1 MSSPKRPITIA
12 AAQMGPNHL
21 SSTRDSILE
30 RMCALLHQASS
41 QKVNLIVY
49 PELAFNTFF
58 PRYLL
63 TPEKLSEFFEIDD
76 PSKGG
81 IRTSPG
87 VKRLFDLAHDLKIDV
102 SVGYAERNIQPDGSH
117 IDYNSNVYY
126 SAKTDDIVGKYR
138 KVHLP
143 GAVEPYTAPGAFQQ
157 LEKRYFRPGDLGFQ
171 AFRAPGLVENALRK
185 EDVQNS
191 TETSNTT
198 STSTDGKGDPI
209 IGMLICNDRRWPE
222 AWRVYGLQGV
232 EIVCCGYNT
241 TAFATKPT
249 GEIVDNM
256 SLEQAEEEV
265 LLHHNLSVQ
274 GNSYFNACFSV
285 NVAKTGSEDGNP
297 LVGGTSIV
305 HPNGHF
311 VKVAKTKG
319 DELVVAEVDLADC
332 RRGKGKTFA
341 FEKHRRLE
349 HYGMILERLG
359 AVEPELL

>member
-1 MSSPKRPITIA
+1 MSSAPNPPKRPVTVA
-12 AAQMGPNHL
+12 AAQMGPIHL
-21 SSTRDSILE
+21 ADSRDSVLE
-30 RMCALLHQASS
+30 RMCALLQQASK

-49 PELAFNTFF
+49 PELALSTFF

-63 TPEKLSEFFEIDD
+63 SEEELSKFFEIDN
-76 PSKGG
+76 PATGG
-81 IRTSPG
+81 IRNSPG
-87 VKRLFDLAHDLKIDV
+87 VKRLFDLAHELGIDV
-102 SVGYAERNIQPDGSH
+102 SVGYAERNVQPDGSH
-117 IDYNSNVYY
+117 VDYNSNVYY
-126 SAKTDDIVGKYR
+126 SAKTDGIVGKYR

-157 LEKRYFRPGDLGFQ
+157 LEKRYFRPGDLGFP
-171 AFRAPGLVENALRK
+171 AFRAPGLVEGAVRK
-185 EDVQNS
+185 GDQSVADPKESV
-191 TETSNTT
+191 
-198 STSTDGKGDPI
+198 GKGDPI

-249 GEIVDNM
+249 GEIVDL
-256 SLEQAEEEV
+256 SLEEAEKEV

-274 GNSYFNACFSV
+274 SNSYFNACFSI

-297 LVGGTSIV
+297 LVGGTSII

-311 VKVAKTKG
+311 IKTATTKD
-319 DELVVAEVDLADC
+319 DELVVAAIDLADC

-359 AVEPELL
+359 AEEPELL

>member
-1 MSSPKRPITIA
+1 MTSTKRPITIA

-21 SSTRDSILE
+21 SSTRDSILD
-30 RMCALLHQASS
+30 RMCALLQQASS

-76 PSKGG
+76 PSNGG
-81 IRTSPG
+81 IRNSPG
-87 VKRLFDLAHDLKIDV
+87 VKRLFDLAHDLEIDV

-126 SAKTDDIVGKYR
+126 SATTDEIVGKYR

-143 GAVEPYTAPGAFQQ
+143 GAIEPYTAPGAFQQ

-171 AFRAPGLVENALRK
+171 AFRAPGLVKDALRK
-185 EDVQNS
+185 EDLQG
-191 TETSNTT
+191 TAET

-256 SLEQAEEEV
+256 SLEEAEEEV

-311 VKVAKTKG
+311 VKVASTKG

>member
-1 MSSPKRPITIA
+1 MSPKRPLTIA

-21 SSTRDSILE
+21 SSTRDSILD
-30 RMCALLHQASS
+30 RMCALLHQASA
-41 QKVNLIVY
+41 QKANLIVY

-63 TPEKLSEFFEIDD
+63 SSTELTKCFEIDD
-76 PSKGG
+76 PAKGG
-81 IRTSPG
+81 IRNSPG
-87 VKRLFDLAHDLKIDV
+87 VKRLFDLAHDLRIDV

-117 IDYNSNVYY
+117 VDYNSNVYY
-126 SAKTDDIVGKYR
+126 SAAKDAVVGKYR

-157 LEKRYFRPGDLGFQ
+157 LEKRYFRPGDLGFK
-171 AFRAPGLVENALRK
+171 AFRAPGLVKDALRK
-185 EDVQNS
+185 EDVESSEPAAETGGVS
-191 TETSNTT
+191 T
-198 STSTDGKGDPI
+198 TDGKGDPI

-232 EIVCCGYNT
+232 EVVLCGYNT

-249 GEIVDNM
+249 GEIVDGM
-256 SLEQAEEEV
+256 TLEECEEEV

-274 GNSYFNACFSV
+274 SNSYFNACFSV

-305 HPNGHF
+305 HPDGHF
-311 VKVAKTKG
+311 VKVARTKG

-341 FEKHRRLE
+341 FERHRRLE